1 VKENKLG
8 NDGSSL
14 GDQSNKIGMNLV
26 VDLPRWLEEAVQQ
39 KNPRVSLA
47 LAYSLLLE
55 YDELD
60 KELLLMTSL
69 N

>member
-1 VKENKLG
+1 LG
-8 NDGSSL
+8 TDGSNL
-14 GDQSNKIGMNLV
+14 GDLANKRGRNLT
-26 VDLPRWLEEAVQQ
+26 VDLPRWLEEAVKQ
-39 KNPRVSLA
+39 KNPLVSLA

-60 KELLLMTSL
+60 KELLSITTF

>member
-1 VKENKLG
+1 LG
-8 NDGSSL
+8 TDGSNL
-14 GDQSNKIGMNLV
+14 GDLSNKIGRNLT
-26 VDLPRWLEEAVQQ
+26 VDLPRWLEEAVKQ

-60 KELLLMTSL
+60 KELLSVTTL

>member
-1 VKENKLG
+1 MG
-8 NDGSSL
+8 TDGSNL
-14 GDQSNKIGMNLV
+14 GDLANKIGRNLT
-26 VDLPRWLEEAVQQ
+26 VDLPGWLEEAVKQ

-55 YDELD
+55 YDEVD
-60 KELLLMTSL
+60 KELLSVTTL

>member
-1 VKENKLG
+1 MG
-8 NDGSSL
+8 NDGSNL
-14 GDQSNKIGMNLV
+14 GDQSNKIGRNLV
-26 VDLPRWLEEAVQQ
+26 VDLPRWLEKAVEQ

-60 KELLLMTSL
+60 KKLLLNTAL

>member
-1 VKENKLG
+1 MG
-8 NDGSSL
+8 TDGSNL
-14 GDQSNKIGMNLV
+14 GDLANKIGRNLT
-26 VDLPRWLEEAVQQ
+26 VDLPRWLEEAVKQ
-39 KNPRVSLA
+39 KNPLVSLA

-60 KELLLMTSL
+60 KELLSITTL

>member
-1 VKENKLG
+1 LG

-14 GDQSNKIGMNLV
+14 GDQSNKIGRNLV
-26 VDLPRWLEEAVQQ
+26 VDLPHWLEEAVQQ

-60 KELLLMTSL
+60 KKLLLMTSL

>member
-1 VKENKLG
+1 MG

-14 GDQSNKIGMNLV
+14 GDQSNKIGRNLV